1 MRCDLLIAPP
11 AHFLRCGTLWQDA
24 SMEGTYLPADP
35 AYAGGT
41 VANAF
46 GNGWANSATT
56 ANNLG
61 GIRGTTPANVL
72 PLQSGWVAG
81 PTAVGRRVQ
90 LQQRWV
96 RNQMLAAAAPGLDMV
111 RKQSPRA
118 FR

>member
-1 MRCDLLIAPP
+1 
-11 AHFLRCGTLWQDA
+11 
-24 SMEGTYLPADP
+24 MEGTYLPADP

-90 LQQRWV
+90 LQQRGV